1 MIYVCCSSASLR
13 EVQVLDE
20 RGRETEIESERL
32 TNRKGE
38 KDSEAGRVKERK
50 SRRDLC

>member
-32 TNRKGE
+32 TE
-38 KDSEAGRVKERK
+38 IERVKRIARQAE
-50 SRRDLC
+50 